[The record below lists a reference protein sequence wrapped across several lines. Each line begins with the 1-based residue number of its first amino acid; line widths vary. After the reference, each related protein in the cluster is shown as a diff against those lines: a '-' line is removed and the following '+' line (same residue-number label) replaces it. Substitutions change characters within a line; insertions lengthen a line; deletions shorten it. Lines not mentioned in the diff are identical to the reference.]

1 MRGFAAASLE
11 LHQPLNTIFD
21 AESDKMSNHREV
33 IIMARTTSEFARQS
47 VQSPLIRKSE
57 LRHFLFVIPKGYRRG
72 NDGRLLCYFKL
83 PMPLST
89 STLQMSRSAMVEK
102 REPCSV
108 CHASVLGRPLHV
120 DVPAPRQRD
129 IQGKRQLPSSTR
141 TSSRQGRGY
150 VYRGEGT
157 TNGGDFQTALVVLFS
172 SLLRHCRRRAATQ
185 HSQHTIHPHTSH
197 QNIDSLPGYLGT
209 VCSGLRHTV

>member
-83 PMPLST
+83 PMQLST
-89 STLQMSRSAMVEK
+89 STLQMSRSATVEK

-129 IQGKRQLPSSTR
+129 IQTSDNFHPQRELRAGKVGDMSTEEKEQPMGGVFKRPWSSCFPACFFTVAVEQPLNTPSTLSILIPATR
-141 TSSRQGRGY
+141 TL
-150 VYRGEGT
+150 
-157 TNGGDFQTALVVLFS
+157 TA
-172 SLLRHCRRRAATQ
+172 
-185 HSQHTIHPHTSH
+185 
-197 QNIDSLPGYLGT
+197 YLGT
-209 VCSGLRHTV
+209 